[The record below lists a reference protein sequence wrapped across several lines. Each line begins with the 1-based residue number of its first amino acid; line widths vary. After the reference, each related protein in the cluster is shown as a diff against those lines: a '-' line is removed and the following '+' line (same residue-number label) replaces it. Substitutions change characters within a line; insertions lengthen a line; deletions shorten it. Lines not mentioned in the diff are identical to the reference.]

1 MAGIEMEE
9 SLLGTI
15 GRTIEKF
22 YPAISKDKVAVYHIA
37 EKVAEMIAEMIKMA
51 VEKELEAVDNEESLY
66 EQ

>member
-1 MAGIEMEE
+1 MAGIKMKK

-37 EKVAEMIAEMIKMA
+37 KKVEEMIKMA
-51 VEKELEAVDNEESLY
+51 VEKELM
-66 EQ
+66 EQENIFEQ

>member
-1 MAGIEMEE
+1 MAGIKMKK

-37 EKVAEMIAEMIKMA
+37 KKVEEMIKMA
-51 VEKELEAVDNEESLY
+51 VEKELEAVDNEEEESLY